1 MCSKDGYGK
10 FHLFGCDHD
19 MRIAVGWSIEEF
31 RDFLE
36 NCGGYIP

>member
-10 FHLFGCDHD
+10 FHLFGCDHNARARSGVKEID
-19 MRIAVGWSIEEF
+19 EI
-31 RDFLE
+31 LE